1 MSSQASKPV
10 LTRFQVQAAL
20 DAGEAAARAAG
31 VRVSLA
37 VVDDGGHLLGFA
49 RMDGVHTGT
58 VKVAQAK
65 ARCAAGFRKPTR
77 EMAQSLAAGM
87 SALLTL
93 PGSLPI
99 PGGVPIRLGEQ
110 VVGAI
115 GVSGASPDTDD
126 EIAKAGEAAVSK
138 LYQ

>member
-1 MSSQASKPV
+1 MSSQPSKPV
-10 LTRFQVQAAL
+10 LTRQQVQAAL
-20 DAGEAAARAAG
+20 DAGEATARTAG

-37 VVDDGGHLLGFA
+37 VVDDGGHLLGFV

-58 VKVAQAK
+58 VEVAQAK

-99 PGGVPIRLGEQ
+99 PGGVPVRIGEQ
-110 VVGAI
+110 VAGAI

-126 EIAKAGEAAVSK
+126 EIARAAEAAAAN
-138 LYQ
+138 YQ